1 MSVFVSHDG
10 DGTEVYVATAKGK
23 VTQLDEKANAINV
36 KIEAPYLDYPLNGWL
51 NKDEEILTAIRK
63 AHEDGTEHEVR
74 IESQRKKGLD
84 RSTPIQE
91 LREKDANKNIIK
103 KLVAFD
109 GAFTGEALTNP
120 EEDPATGQATSAL
133 NKPARN
139 NTGGTSTGG
148 STSVNKEDVLAT
160 LKSLATAREVSE
172 SVLDAVK
179 AQALISGATAAEV
192 IAASTLADE
201 EPNAV
206 QAGFSKEAPGFKEYN
221 SDGRLNLGGPSVSAG
236 VGVYNSVYERLN
248 KQLGKEPN
256 AETVEFL
263 AHLLL
268 SIADRIQVGAYG
280 TGSPIDRTA
289 GSHTRVRASIYTLLD
304 AGVALPINTDGTI
317 ASKEAVNDFVQY
329 VGKTAR
335 HNFLAGIKVS
345 QQNVSV
351 NALLASLD
359 KSAVADAAPVNT
371 VPDVAPEAPQSAVEE
386 SQVTVTSGIVAP
398 ASEEEVATPAAATV
412 SSPVSAPEP
421 VNVVDGTEWFPQQLL
436 PPGAINA
443 SNAPSEE
450 TLEEFKNF
458 VVEEAKLQSKAEQAQ
473 VAKLLAH
480 TFGKSYS
487 KASNV
492 PDEHLGDFLDFYV
505 ASGVEN
511 FKAVLASF

>member
-51 NKDEEILTAIRK
+51 NKDEEILTAIRQ
-63 AHEDGTEHEVR
+63 AHADGTEHEVR

-139 NTGGTSTGG
+139 NAGNASTGG
-148 STSVNKEDVLAT
+148 GASVNKDDVLAT
-160 LKSLATAREVSE
+160 LKSLTTAREVSE

-179 AQALISGATAAEV
+179 AQALISGATASEV
-192 IAASTLADE
+192 IAASTVADE
-201 EPNAV
+201 EPNALR
-206 QAGFSKEAPGFKEYN
+206 AGFSKEAPGFKEYN

-236 VGVYNSVYERLN
+236 VGVYNSVYERIN
-248 KQLGKEPN
+248 KQLGQNPN
-256 AETVEFL
+256 PETVEFL

-304 AGVALPINTDGTI
+304 TGVALPINPDGSI

-335 HNFLAGIKVS
+335 HNFLAGIKIS

-359 KSAVADAAPVNT
+359 TATSAPAQNT
-371 VPDVAPEAPQSAVEE
+371 TPEPAQRSVEPA
-386 SQVTVTSGIVAP
+386 QATVTSGIVAP
-398 ASEEEVATPAAATV
+398 APEETQEVATPAATPV
-412 SSPVSAPEP
+412 SSPASAPEP

-443 SNAPSEE
+443 SNAPTEE

-487 KASNV
+487 KATNI
-492 PDEHLGDFLDFYV
+492 PDENLGDFLDFYV